1 MSKYL
6 APFTVFRRSSHYMQA
21 LASRLIRKY
30 GKLKDK
36 LRRTRN
42 QIGIDLQATV
52 VALIEGTGFI
62 Q

>member
-1 MSKYL
+1 
-6 APFTVFRRSSHYMQA
+6 MQA